1 MPIYK
6 SEGKKNGLQKYLV
19 RINYK
24 DQFGNPRQLTRTA
37 YGRAEALE
45 LERKLA
51 EGEKTVIRAFTEL
64 YTAYLEHLKISVRQ
78 TSYIQMEKSLRL
90 YVLPVFQN
98 SKLTDLNTASL
109 QKWKTDLAA
118 RDLSISSL
126 QNVYTA
132 FNAMLSFGEKMEYLP
147 KNPLR
152 KIGNF
157 RQALFEPPA
166 EKMKYYTPDQYILYA
181 HCALEYAVKHDDY
194 RYYTF
199 FSIAFYTGMRKGE
212 INALRWSDIEG
223 NIIHVRRSIAQTVK
237 GSREIETPPK
247 TKSSY
252 RDIQAPEPLIQIL
265 RMQKEYQK
273 RDPAFTEDFRVCGGY
288 KILSDAQ
295 IRRMNFLFADL
306 AGLPRITVHDFRHSH
321 ASLLANEGINIQEI
335 ARRLGHSN
343 VALTL
348 NIYSHLYPK
357 EEERAIRILNR
368 IK

>member
-237 GSREIETPPK
+237 GSREI
-247 TKSSY
+247 
-252 RDIQAPEPLIQIL
+252 
-265 RMQKEYQK
+265 
-273 RDPAFTEDFRVCGGY
+273 GGY